1 MHCDLVREHL
11 QTENFSKQ
19 CIDVYLEG
27 TPKSTHKNK
36 VWAINKWKDY
46 CAKWHVDTGAPHLT
60 DLADFLTSLF
70 NQNKFA
76 VSTIR
81 NIKCGIAEML
91 MDDHKHILGHH
102 RIKCLLSAMNR
113 LNPSLPKLGE
123 DVWDIE
129 KVLKYIEEN
138 YPSYKDIPLLQ
149 LSEKCATLIL
159 LTTMCRKQNLSL
171 MEIAEDRMVQ
181 FQDKLIFILGTP
193 TKGYRGPHHRFM
205 QKMTICSFPD
215 RSSQCPYTCVDNYLR
230 RTRPQATCTQLFVT
244 TNTFTPTSKDTIA
257 RWVKTVMAKAGIDV
271 KMFGPHTT
279 HAASATKAHFL
290 GMPLD
295 LILDQAGWTNPNS
308 FYRHYFRKVE
318 TIPQQ
323 STLSTLFGNRVFE
336 HQKHLHE
343 NVPSKDPSMVVTNY
357 ALEDSTSQPPQP
369 QRAPSPTP
377 EVITLDSTEPMDEA
391 QIVIPKISKR

>member
-1 MHCDLVREHL
+1 
-11 QTENFSKQ
+11 
-19 CIDVYLEG
+19 
-27 TPKSTHKNK
+27 
-36 VWAINKWKDY
+36 
-46 CAKWHVDTGAPHLT
+46 
-60 DLADFLTSLF
+60 
-70 NQNKFA
+70 
-76 VSTIR
+76 
-81 NIKCGIAEML
+81 ML

-102 RIKCLLSAMNR
+102 RIKRLLSAMNR

-129 KVLKYIEEN
+129 MVLKYIEEN
-138 YPSYKDIPLLQ
+138 YPSYKDITLLQ

-181 FQDKLIFILGTP
+181 FQDKFIFVLGTP

-215 RSSQCPYTCVDNYLR
+215 RSSQYPYTCVDNYLH
-230 RTRPQATCTQLFVT
+230 RTHPQATCTQLFVT
-244 TNTFTPTSKDTIA
+244 TNTFTPASKDTIA

-279 HAASATKAHFL
+279 RAASATKARFL

-295 LILDQAGWTNPNS
+295 LILDQAGWANPNS

-369 QRAPSPTP
+369 QCAPSPMP
-377 EVITLDSTEPMDEA
+377 EVITLDSTEPVDEA